1 MRLVESVADSPF
13 GIAAAQD
20 AATQALFRFA
30 TEQKL
35 TLDWER
41 MSVEWHAH
49 QSPIEGHVNR
59 STVRVPIIEAV

>member
-35 TLDWER
+35 TLDWGR
-41 MSVEWHAH
+41 MTAKWGVD
-49 QSPIEGHVNR
+49 QSPIEGPVSR